1 VHGLILAGGEG
12 SRLAADGVRDAKA
25 AVPLGGRAQIV
36 RLVDTL
42 YHLGCETV
50 TCMVRDDRPQ
60 VLAALRV
67 AAAGEGW
74 TDLRVTT
81 CHTPSSLHTLV
92 EGLDRAP
99 AGAVFCT
106 MVDTVMRR
114 ADWRA
119 VYADAAR
126 ALAEGADAVLA
137 VTPYVDDER
146 PLWVARDAAGF
157 VGRLGGRPATS
168 AACVT
173 GGVYA
178 FSSRA
183 REAAL
188 LAHQDGLARMR
199 DFLGELVDLG
209 ARVAT
214 TEVARIVDVDHHRD
228 LEAAE
233 ALVLADVE

>member
-1 VHGLILAGGEG
+1 MHGLILAGGEG
-12 SRLAADGVRDAKA
+12 ARLAANGVRDPKA

-42 YHLGCETV
+42 YQLGCETV

-60 VLAALRV
+60 VLAALRI

-74 TDLRVTT
+74 NDLRVIT
-81 CHTPSSLHTLV
+81 CHTPSSLYTLV
-92 EGLDRAP
+92 EGLERAP
-99 AGAVFCT
+99 AGPVFCT

-119 VYADAAR
+119 VFADAAR

-157 VGRLGGRPATS
+157 VGRLGGRPADP
-168 AACVT
+168 ACVT

-183 REAAL
+183 REAAA
-188 LAHQDGLARMR
+188 LARSDGLARMR

-214 TEVARIVDVDHHRD
+214 TEVARIVNVDHHRD

>member
-12 SRLAADGVRDAKA
+12 SRLAADGVRDAKG

-42 YHLGCETV
+42 YDLGCETV

-74 TDLRVTT
+74 TDLRVAT

-92 EGLDRAP
+92 GGLERAP

-114 ADWRA
+114 VDWRA
-119 VYADAAR
+119 VYAAAGR

-157 VGRLGGRPATS
+157 VGRLGGRPA
-168 AACVT
+168 APACVT

-183 REAAL
+183 REAAV
-188 LAHQDGLARMR
+188 LARQDGLARMR

-214 TEVARIVDVDHHRD
+214 TEVARIVDVDRHRD